1 MISKYRFF
9 LIIVCLLAFFGLGNS
24 AVFANVPEF
33 RFYPEGGTIEYG
45 ADFTVD
51 VLIDTKGLDVTLAR
65 AAVKF
70 DPELVQVKNAQR
82 NDEIFCDWPSNE
94 QVVDNT
100 GGLVVAT
107 GFCQSGAGDLYS
119 TTGDAEVFVRLTFTA
134 VKAGPLILEWDYSG
148 RDEPRKTVIM
158 QDGSPPQNILTVEPT
173 IRTFTINPQV
183 VTKTPETGLYI
194 FDNITTMLVV
204 TGVVFAVALLA
215 NIILDPKKRYF
226 NKSRTVVVCDDGE
239 K

>member
-1 MISKYRFF
+1 MISKYRIF
-9 LIIVCLLAFFGLGNS
+9 LILACILAFLGLSNR

-33 RFYPEGGTIEYG
+33 RFYPEEGTIEYG

-65 AAVKF
+65 AAVRF
-70 DPELVQVKNAQR
+70 DPELAQVKNAQR

-94 QVVDNT
+94 QVVDNAS
-100 GGLVVAT
+100 GLVVAT

-119 TTGDAEVFVRLTFTA
+119 TIEEADVFVRLTFTA
-134 VKAGPLILEWDYSG
+134 VKAGPLILEWDYTG

-173 IRTFTINPQV
+173 IRTYTINPQV
-183 VTKTPETGLYI
+183 VTKTPETGLNI
-194 FDNITTMLVV
+194 FDNMTTMLVV
-204 TGVVFAVALLA
+204 TGAIFAIALLA
-215 NIILDPKKRYF
+215 NIVLDPKKRYF
-226 NKSRTVVVCDDGE
+226 NKSRTVVVCDDGD